1 MTILEKLAE
10 LGFTDATDLGSA
22 NDKGSGKSKTLVRIW
37 TSKGWFYDRV
47 SEDEIA
53 ELAERLQPGSP
64 E

>member
-1 MTILEKLAE
+1 MTVIQRLVE
-10 LGFTDATDLGSA
+10 LGFTDATDLGSGK
-22 NDKGSGKSKTLVRIW
+22 DKGSGKSKTLVRIR

-53 ELAERLQPGSP
+53 ELAERLQPGAP